1 MSDADLRASRARLH
15 ARAVSDRQGFERAL
29 HDGLQQEL
37 IAVSVQL
44 QLLARALD
52 DDPPAARALV
62 DEVRRSVRDALTRTQ
77 ELARSVYPPLLE
89 LGGLV
94 DALRDAARAA
104 GVSAHID
111 GVVGRYPAGLEAAVY
126 FCVASA
132 ISSLAPGGELSILLR
147 EQGEVL
153 TIELDGRFEAV
164 AVTDL
169 VEAAG
174 GAAHVDGAKLTAR
187 IPLRQSVAER

>member
-1 MSDADLRASRARLH
+1 MSDADLHASRARLH
-15 ARAVSDRQGFERAL
+15 ARAVSDRRRLERAL
-29 HDGLQQEL
+29 HDGLQQDL

-52 DDPPAARALV
+52 DDPPAARILV
-62 DEVRRSVRDALTRTQ
+62 DEVQQAVRDALARAQ
-77 ELARSVYPPLLE
+77 ELARSIYPPLLE
-89 LGGLV
+89 LGGLG

-104 GVSAHID
+104 GVAAQID
-111 GVVGRYPAGLEAAVY
+111 AAVGRYSSELEAAVY

-132 ISSLAPGGELSILLR
+132 ITSLAPGAELAVLLR
-147 EQGEVL
+147 EKGDAL
-153 TIELDGRFEAV
+153 TLELEGRFETA

-174 GAAHVDGAKLTAR
+174 GTAYVDGAKLTAR
-187 IPLRQSVAER
+187 FDL